1 MALSG
6 SVADLP
12 RSETSTLETPS
23 PLKRC
28 LWAADDVADSLDFS
42 LADETDSF
50 EQAFHLVHDQYVWR
64 GYMNAEERAFVH
76 SFYEDQSL
84 EGFWE
89 RLMAWRLAFM
99 GAARPALAFATL

>member
-64 GYMNAEERAFVH
+64 GYMNPDPV
-76 SFYEDQSL
+76 
-84 EGFWE
+84 G
-89 RLMAWRLAFM
+89 LAHQYFQ
-99 GAARPALAFATL
+99 RPAVHQDVRRERRQTSGWHRDTTATNWAG